1 MSHRSRSVGAVLLLA
16 GIVLLSASAYSV
28 LIGAGSV
35 ARLGGSG
42 LVYVPKD
49 AVIVERIE
57 LRLGGNLDASNYNRI
72 LVKVKT
78 TSPAYNGSYTVCI
91 ETNTRGSPP
100 CQTQYVT
107 TAGNTFTFN
116 VGGGPGPQESTVSVN
131 VYAAAS

>member
-35 ARLGGSG
+35 AQLGGSG

-49 AVIVERIE
+49 AVIVEWIE
-57 LRLGGNLDASNYNRI
+57 LRLGGNLGASNYNRI
-72 LVKVKT
+72 LVKVRT
-78 TSPAYNGSYTVCI
+78 TSSAYDGSYTVCI
-91 ETNTRGSPP
+91 ETNRGNL

-107 TAGNTFTFN
+107 TAGYTFTFV
-116 VGGGPGPQESTVSVN
+116 VGAGPGSQESTVNVR
-131 VYAAAS
+131 VYAAPS

>member
-1 MSHRSRSVGAVLLLA
+1 MSHRSRTVGAVLLLA

-49 AVIVERIE
+49 AVIVEWIE
-57 LRLGGNLDASNYNRI
+57 LRLGGNLDARNYNRI

-78 TSPAYNGSYTVCI
+78 TSPAYDGSYTVCI
-91 ETNTRGSPP
+91 ETNRGSPP

-107 TAGNTFTFN
+107 AAGYTFTFV
-116 VGGGPGPQESTVSVN
+116 VGAGPGSQEPTVSVR
-131 VYAAAS
+131 VYAAPS

>member
-1 MSHRSRSVGAVLLLA
+1 MSHRSRTVGAVLLLA

-28 LIGAGSV
+28 LIGVGSV

-49 AVIVERIE
+49 AVIVEWIE
-57 LRLGGNLDASNYNRI
+57 LRLGGNLDRDNYNRI

-78 TSPAYNGSYTVCI
+78 TSPAYDGSYTVCI
-91 ETNTRGSPP
+91 ETNRGSPP

-107 TAGNTFTFN
+107 TAGYTFTFV
-116 VGGGPGPQESTVSVN
+116 VGGGPGSQEPTVSVR
-131 VYAAAS
+131 VYAAPS

>member
-28 LIGAGSV
+28 LIGVGSV

-49 AVIVERIE
+49 AVIVEWVE
-57 LRLGGNLDASNYNRI
+57 LRLGANLDARNYNKI
-72 LVKVKT
+72 LVRVKT
-78 TSPAYNGSYTVCI
+78 TSSAYDGSYTVCI
-91 ETNTRGSPP
+91 ETNRGSP

-107 TAGNTFTFN
+107 TAGYTFTFV
-116 VGGGPGPQESTVSVN
+116 VGGGPGSQEPTVSVK